1 MRFRVLSEVRAE
13 ERPVNRETSLRKSV
27 SFVAV
32 PEGAPPLLCLCRVA
46 GVPLG
51 GEVKTER

>member
-1 MRFRVLSEVRAE
+1 M
-13 ERPVNRETSLRKSV
+13 NRETSLRKSV